1 MLISD
6 VSRAFFEAPMRRKV
20 VVELPSEAYDAED
33 EGEDLVGVLE
43 MSLYGTRDAAAN
55 FQNEVAKLMKVLGYT
70 QAVYNASLYR
80 HERHG
85 ISVLVHGDDF
95 VAVGGREKGRG
106 LQAAAWQE
114 VYGQNKVI
122 GSGHGGGELQET

>member
-6 VSRAFFEAPMRRKV
+6 VSRAFFEAPMKRKV
-20 VVELPSEAYDAED
+20 AVELPAEAYDTED
-33 EGEDLVGVLE
+33 EGEDMVGVLE

-70 QAVYNASLYR
+70 QAVYDANLY
-80 HERHG
+80 HHNQHG

-95 VAVGGREKGRG
+95 VAVGGREKVEDFKQQLGKRFT
-106 LQAAAWQE
+106 
-114 VYGQNKVI
+114 VKNKVI
-122 GSGHGGGELQET
+122 GSGQGGG